1 MWLSGCAAMPM
12 PTFPLAR
19 LGQFRAELHAC
30 FARRADALF
39 ELGDAL
45 LCAQTPLPSLPHLSL
60 EPVCRRGWGSVYAAL
75 ARGRIDTE
83 RLRDLLV
90 GSLRPADPLVFAVD
104 VTTWP
109 RCDAECSPQRGYY
122 YHPSRHSAGQ
132 PIIAGWAFQWI
143 AQVGFDRD
151 SWTAPVDARRLHPL
165 DDTDQTAAGQIRALV
180 GRLDASGR
188 MPLFV
193 FDGGYDS
200 AQLTLDLAE
209 QRVAVLVRLRSGRC
223 FYADPPPRPPGATG
237 RPRRH
242 GAKFNCAD
250 PTTWP
255 APTTTL
261 TCRDDQYG
269 AVTVKAW
276 TGLHPKQQRHPG
288 HGTRGPRPIVRGTI
302 IRVQVERVP
311 ARTRPPKVLWLWW
324 AGPGQLDLDLAW
336 RAYIRRF
343 DLEHTV
349 RFAKQT
355 LGWTAPRPRHPEQA
369 DRWTWLVL
377 AAYTQ
382 LRLARQV
389 IRDQRLPWERPRPR
403 LRLSPVRVRRG
414 FPQLLLRL
422 GSPACAPKPSGCPP
436 GRPKGRCSGPATRYP
451 AIKKPTNKPRKKP
464 LTTTKAV

>member
-1 MWLSGCAAMPM
+1 MPSYPAMPM
-12 PTFPLAR
+12 PTSPVAR
-19 LGQFRAELHAC
+19 LGSFRAELHAC

-45 LCAQTPLPSLPHLSL
+45 LCAPAVPSLPHLSL

-90 GSLRPADPLVFAVD
+90 SSLPPADPLVFAVD

-132 PIIAGWAFQWI
+132 PIIAGWAYQWI
-143 AQVGFDRD
+143 TQLSFDRD

-180 GRLDASGR
+180 GRLDAGGR
-188 MPLFV
+188 VPLFV

-200 AQLTLDLAE
+200 AQLSLDLAE
-209 QRVAVLVRLRSGRC
+209 ERVAVLVRLRCDRC
-223 FYADPPPRPPGATG
+223 FYADPPPRPPGSRG

-242 GAKFNCAD
+242 GAKFNLAD

-255 APTTTL
+255 TPTATL
-261 TCRDDQYG
+261 TCQDDQFG
-269 AVTVKAW
+269 TVTVQAW
-276 TGLHPKQQRHPG
+276 GGLHPKQQRHPG

-302 IRVQVERVP
+302 LRVQVERVP

-324 AGPGQLDLDLAW
+324 SGPGELDLDLAW

-355 LGWTAPRPRHPEQA
+355 LGWTTPRPRHPEQA

-382 LRLARQV
+382 LRLARPV
-389 IRDQRLPWERPRPR
+389 TADARLPWERPRPQP
-403 LRLSPVRVRRG
+403 RLSPSRVRRG
-414 FPQLLLRL
+414 FPRLLCAL
-422 GSPACAPKPSGCPP
+422 GSPAAAPKPSGCSS
-436 GRPKGRCSGPATRYP
+436 GRPKGRASGPAVRHP
-451 AIKKPTNKPRKKP
+451 ALKKPAKKPRNGPPK
-464 LTTTKAV
+464 TATAA